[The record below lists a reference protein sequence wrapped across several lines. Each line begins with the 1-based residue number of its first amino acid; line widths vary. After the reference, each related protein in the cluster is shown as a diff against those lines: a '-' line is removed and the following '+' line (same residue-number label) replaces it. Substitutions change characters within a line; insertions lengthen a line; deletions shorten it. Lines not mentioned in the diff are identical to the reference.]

1 MKNNRHG
8 KAEFLKKDYID
19 LIRKHLPTPRDR
31 LIFAIGLY
39 TGERWGAILKL
50 DVKYVY
56 RDCKNSV
63 PQDEITF
70 PASTRKGKRDTRQ
83 VFVHPALKEL
93 LQAYQ
98 PPITGWLFPSPK
110 NPEHHLD
117 FSTADKML
125 RQTLE
130 RAGLQD
136 KGISTHS
143 TRLTF
148 ITTLH
153 ETGYDLHTIQQ
164 LTGHR
169 SLACLAGY
177 IVPNGDRLK
186 TAIKSLPSL
195 TNNLIA
201 V

>member
-1 MKNNRHG
+1 MKIDRHG
-8 KAEFLKKDYID
+8 KAEFLTEEYCK
-19 LIRKHLPTPRDR
+19 LIRQYLPTARDR
-31 LIFAIGLY
+31 LIFAIALY
-39 TGERWGAILKL
+39 TGERWGAILQL

-56 RDCKNSV
+56 KDCRNSI

-70 PASTRKGKRDTRQ
+70 PAATRKGKRDTRQ
-83 VFVHPALKEL
+83 VFIHPALKEL

-98 PPITGWLFPSPK
+98 PPLSGWLFPAPQH
-110 NPEHHLD
+110 PEQPMD

-125 RQTLE
+125 RHTLE
-130 RAGLQD
+130 KAGLDD

-153 ETGYDLHTIQQ
+153 EQGYDLHTIQQ

-169 SLACLAGY
+169 SLSVLAGY
-177 IVPNGDRLK
+177 IKPNCDRLK
-186 TAIKSLPSL
+186 KAIASLPSPNTKL
-195 TNNLIA
+195 VA
-201 V
+201 A

>member
-1 MKNNRHG
+1 MKIDRHG
-8 KAEFLKKDYID
+8 KAEFLSPEYCK
-19 LIRKHLPTPRDR
+19 LIREHLPTPRDR
-31 LIFAIGLY
+31 LIFAIALY
-39 TGERWGAILKL
+39 TGERWGAIIQL

-56 RDCKNSV
+56 KDAKNSI

-70 PASTRKGKRDTRQ
+70 TAATRKGKRDTRQ

-93 LQAYQ
+93 LLAYQ
-98 PPITGWLFPSPK
+98 PPLQGWLFPSPH
-110 NPEHHLD
+110 NPEQPID

-125 RQTLE
+125 RQVLE
-130 RAGLQD
+130 RAGLSD

-153 ETGYDLHTIQQ
+153 EQGYDLHTIQQ

-169 SLACLAGY
+169 SLSTLAGY
-177 IVPNGDRLK
+177 IKPNGDRLK
-186 TAIKSLPSL
+186 KAIASLPSFNTSL
-195 TNNLIA
+195 VA
-201 V
+201 A

>member
-19 LIRKHLPTPRDR
+19 LIREYLPTPRDR
-31 LIFAIGLY
+31 LIFAIALY

-50 DVKYVY
+50 DVKYIY
-56 RDCKNSV
+56 KDAKNSI
-63 PQDEITF
+63 PLEEITF
-70 PASTRKGKRDTRQ
+70 TAATRKGKRDTRQ
-83 VFVHPALKEL
+83 VYIHPALKEL

-98 PPITGWLFPSPK
+98 PPLSGWLFPSPH
-110 NPEHHLD
+110 NPEQHLD

-125 RQTLE
+125 RLTLE
-130 RAGLQD
+130 RAGLSD

-153 ETGYDLHTIQQ
+153 EQGFDLHTIQS

-169 SLACLAGY
+169 SLSVLAGY
-177 IVPNGDRLK
+177 IVPNCDRLK
-186 TAIKSLPSL
+186 KAIASLPSPNKSL
-195 TNNLIA
+195 VA
-201 V
+201 A